1 MDFGSGLKR
10 GIVGRVLGLGRF
22 LTARGLN
29 KCALTDDENVSC
41 PMMILVEKDS
51 VKCFYRDGS
60 GGRPWPIA
68 GDEPEQMDR
77 DQSVKP
83 PVTDEEAEELVECFG
98 PDEEAEE
105 LVECFGPDDCFSLA
119 WSLVHLVETSPTCVI
134 V

>member
-1 MDFGSGLKR
+1 MKSENGFWQRAEKGIGSE
-10 GIVGRVLGLGRF
+10 VLGLGRF

-29 KCALTDDENVSC
+29 KCALTDDENVSY

-98 PDEEAEE
+98 PD
-105 LVECFGPDDCFSLA
+105 DCFSLA